1 MEEASIFYHKCIIGI
16 TEREGGIVG
25 SINLYKIDVD
35 KKKQCLR
42 DLESRMDSQGK
53 KVSDNYTFEF
63 FLDSSCEN
71 RQVAW
76 NWVFNE
82 FEIPEAVTMVSPRAV
97 ILISNSS
104 FDSTYIAT
112 FGHSYFLID
121 KYCEKDFG
129 IKFARKI
136 EFEDIK
142 TTTLS
147 SANTLLSKTVK
158 AYIHYSNLEFD
169 SGESFAKIKAK
180 MKQPDGFKLF
190 KPMLEMG
197 SSIKLSTQEDS
208 LELLL
213 KIVDYVE
220 DIVCN
225 SPDINRIPIFS
236 KVKDKD
242 LVDELNQKL
251 IKSISDGNTQL
262 AISELEIVGT
272 NEIFNHNDNEY
283 SLRYGS
289 DEKIVSSSLSIE
301 EVKAFCDEFDVDYS
315 STVLDI
321 SVIVRKD
328 GKSVVTKKIKDY
340 VEYTED
346 SRKCILSKGEWYK
359 FNDDYLQYL
368 HDSIEEIPTVYNSD
382 FDFTASIHDEF
393 VENQYTI
400 EKNAP
405 KYKNLKKDEAIIALK
420 KDYYAERV
428 FNTLRISGGFDN
440 HDRECSTID
449 GNSFEA
455 MDLYK
460 EGAMYA
466 VKLGNS
472 SSKLCYAIDQSL
484 SALKLLKD
492 NRIREDLP
500 EIDTV
505 VIWLVLDRKT
515 HIEDD
520 NGVPDLNK
528 LNMLMLKNRLCQWKK
543 EVRLKGLKPK
553 VFINYRSK

>member
-1 MEEASIFYHKCIIGI
+1 M
-16 TEREGGIVG
+16 G
-25 SINLYKIDVD
+25 SINLYKIDAD
-35 KKKQCLR
+35 KRNQCLR
-42 DLESRMDSQGK
+42 DLENRMDSQGE
-53 KVSDNYTFEF
+53 KVLADFTFRFLLDN
-63 FLDSSCEN
+63 SSET

-76 NWVFNE
+76 NWIFNE
-82 FEIPEAVTMVSPRAV
+82 FEVPEAVTMVSPRAV
-97 ILISNSS
+97 ILISNSN

-147 SANTLLSKTVK
+147 STNTLLSKTVN

-197 SSIKLSTQEDS
+197 SSIKFSTQDDS
-208 LELLL
+208 LELLTR
-213 KIVDYVE
+213 IVDYVE

-225 SPDINRIPIFS
+225 CPDINKIPIFS

-242 LVDELNQKL
+242 LVDELNHKL
-251 IKSISDGNTQL
+251 IRSIYDGNTQL

-283 SLRYGS
+283 SLKSGFH
-289 DEKIVSSSLSIE
+289 EKRVSSSLSIE
-301 EVKAFCDEFDVDYS
+301 EVKAFCDEFDLDYN

-328 GKSVVTKKIKDY
+328 GKPVVTKRIKDY

-368 HDSIEEIPTVYNSD
+368 HDSIGEIPTIYNPG
-382 FDFTASIHDEF
+382 FDFSAKIHDAF
-393 VENQYTI
+393 IDNQYQL
-400 EKNAP
+400 EKDALD
-405 KYKNLKKDEAIIALK
+405 YKSLKKEEAIITLK
-420 KDYYAERV
+420 ENYYAERA
-428 FNTLRISGGFDN
+428 FNLMRIHEGFKN
-440 HDRECSTID
+440 HDRECSSID

-460 EGAMYA
+460 DGAMYA
-466 VKLGNS
+466 VKIGKS
-472 SSKLCYAIDQSL
+472 SSKLCYAVDQSL

-505 VIWLVLDRKT
+505 VIWLVLERKT
-515 HIEDD
+515 HIEDK
-520 NGVPDLNK
+520 NGVPDLNE
-528 LNMLMLKNRLCQWKK
+528 LNMLMLKNRLDQWKK

-553 VFINYRSK
+553 VFINYREK